1 MGSAAA
7 LIAAMNAINALTPL
21 VATLIGQLRQ
31 TGETDEQVIARARAL
46 VAETRQITS
55 EDMGDQP

>member
-1 MGSAAA
+1 MA
-7 LIAAMNAINALTPL
+7 
-21 VATLIGQLRQ
+21 ATLIGILGAINTLTPLAAQLINSLRQ

-46 VAETRQITS
+46 VAETKTITE

>member
-1 MGSAAA
+1 M
-7 LIAAMNAINALTPL
+7 AMTLVGIISAINTLTPL
-21 VATLIGQLRQ
+21 ATQLINQLRQ

-46 VAETRQITS
+46 VEETRNITK

>member
-46 VAETRQITS
+46 VEETRTITG
-55 EDMGDQP
+55 EDMTNRP

>member
-31 TGETDEQVIARARAL
+31 SGETDEQVIARARAL
-46 VAETRQITS
+46 VEETRQITS
-55 EDMGDQP
+55 EDMGNQP